1 MPYKYTTFFKWI
13 SISIDYLFL
22 NLSLSIGLLLTNP
35 AQLESGIPDQYKL
48 NFLLFNLMW
57 FYCSHLVEL
66 YQGVLS
72 REAIPTIKAT
82 ALALAMY
89 FSGLVALQLTLKQ
102 LPLSFEFVWLSSFL
116 FGFVLLT
123 VKVAFLFIRKTKR
136 HLLINY
142 KKVVIIGAGKTGEKI
157 RDYINQT
164 PHLGYKVEGFFDDK
178 PGNGSNLDILGCID
192 QCFPQ
197 AKALGVSEVF
207 YTLPNQDKERVDA
220 LIHEADKN
228 MMRFRL
234 VPEINLFQE
243 KNVFIDLNGPVPI
256 LTNRQEPL
264 EDRANRLVKRVFD
277 LLVSSLVIVFILS
290 WLIPVMAVIIKLESR
305 GPVFFRQLRSGRYN
319 KPFYCFKFRSMRLND
334 ESDKKQASKG
344 DARVTKVGAFIRKTS
359 IDELPQFLNVL
370 MGDMS
375 VIGPRPHM
383 LKHTEDYS
391 ALFDE
396 YMVRHY
402 LSPGISGWAQVNGFR
417 GETKDVQSM
426 QKRVMADIWYME
438 NWSLL
443 LDLKIMFLTIWV
455 TFKGDQD
462 AY

>member
-1 MPYKYTTFFKWI
+1 MSYKYTTFFKWI

-22 NLSLSIGLLLTNP
+22 NLSLSIGLLLTSP
-35 AQLESGIPDQYKL
+35 SYLDSGIPDQYKL
-48 NFLLFNLMW
+48 NFLLFNLIW

-66 YQGVLS
+66 YQDVLS

-82 ALALAMY
+82 ILALAMY
-89 FSGLVALQLTLKQ
+89 FSGLLALKLTLRQ
-102 LPLSFEFVWLSSFL
+102 LALTFEFVWLSSFL

-136 HLLINY
+136 HLLMNY
-142 KKVVIIGAGKTGEKI
+142 KKVVIIGAGQTGEKI
-157 RDYINQT
+157 RDYINRT
-164 PHLGYKVEGFFDDK
+164 PHLGYKIEGFFDDR
-178 PGNGSNLDILGCID
+178 PSSAQNLDILGSID
-192 QCFPQ
+192 QCFPR
-197 AKALGVSEVF
+197 AKAMGVSEIF
-207 YTLPNQDKERVDA
+207 YTLPTPDKERVDA

-228 MMRFRL
+228 MIRFRL
-234 VPEINLFQE
+234 VPEINLFLE
-243 KNVFIDLNGPVPI
+243 KNVFIDFNGPAPI
-256 LTNRQEPL
+256 LSHRQEPL
-264 EDRANRLVKRVFD
+264 EDRANRFVKRVFD
-277 LLVSSLVIVFILS
+277 LVVSSLVIIFILS
-290 WLIPVMAVIIKLESR
+290 WLIPVMALIIKLESK

-319 KPFYCFKFRSMRLND
+319 KPFYCFKFRSMHLND

-344 DARVTKVGAFIRKTS
+344 DARVTRVGAFIRKTN

-370 MGDMS
+370 LGDMS

-391 ALFDE
+391 AVIDE

-402 LSPGISGWAQVNGFR
+402 LTPGISGWAQVNGFR
-417 GETKDVQSM
+417 GETKDMQSM
-426 QKRVMADIWYME
+426 QKRIMADIWYLE

-443 LDLKIMFLTIWV
+443 LDLKIVFLTIWL
-455 TFKGDQD
+455 TIRGDRD